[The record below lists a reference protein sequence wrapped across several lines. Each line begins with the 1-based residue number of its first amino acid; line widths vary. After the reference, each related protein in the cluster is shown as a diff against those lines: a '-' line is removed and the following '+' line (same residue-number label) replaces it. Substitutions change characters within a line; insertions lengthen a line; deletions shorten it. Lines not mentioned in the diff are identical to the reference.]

1 MNSEESKPV
10 KEIRKW
16 YRDKV
21 NNIFHRMVR
30 EESLQKWTWTK
41 TQLVKNK
48 TKNTPTKC
56 LWDWREFHYCELQQ
70 EDQRS

>member
-21 NNIFHRMVR
+21 KNIFHRMVR
-30 EESLQKWTWTK
+30 EESLQK
-41 TQLVKNK
+41 
-48 TKNTPTKC
+48 
-56 LWDWREFHYCELQQ
+56 
-70 EDQRS
+70 